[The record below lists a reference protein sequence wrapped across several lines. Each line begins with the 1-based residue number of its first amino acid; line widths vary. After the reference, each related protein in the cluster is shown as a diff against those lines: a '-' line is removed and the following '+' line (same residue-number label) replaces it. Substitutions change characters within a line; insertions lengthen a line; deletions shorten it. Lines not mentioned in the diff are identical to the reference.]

1 MSQTSEAAS
10 KVAKKQPRD
19 SHGHFTKE
27 QEVKA
32 KISLTSADLPL
43 VPEFEK
49 PLVSVTITNPFKK
62 ILYWFDQIRRHQ
74 TTTLAIKLS
83 IPLIALPV
91 IIVGVF
97 SLGRVYGINFQKAQE
112 TQPSPIAKVS
122 SLPDPI
128 ISRAGTLKIAVS
140 SSTRYLLA
148 LKNGELVV
156 LEIPSTINLVKY
168 KDKQVLVTGTYNRTA
183 NVIKVTDIAEIQI
196 FNPTV
201 IPESTQSASPNPSQ
215 SP

>member
-1 MSQTSEAAS
+1 MPFTPES
-10 KVAKKQPRD
+10 AKKLATSRERGV
-19 SHGHFTKE
+19 HGHFEKHKD
-27 QEVKA
+27 VKV
-32 KISLTSADLPL
+32 KVSVTGQDLPI

-74 TTTLAIKLS
+74 TTTIALKLS

-97 SLGRVYGINFQKAQE
+97 SLGRVYGINLAKSQE
-112 TQPSPIAKVS
+112 TQSSQVTKASP
-122 SLPDPI
+122 LPDPI

-140 SSTRYLLA
+140 DETRYLLA

-156 LEIPSTINLVKY
+156 LNIPATINLAKY
-168 KDKQVLVTGTYNRTA
+168 QNKQVLVTGTYNRIA
-183 NVIKVTDIAEIQI
+183 NVIKVTDIAEVQL

-201 IPESTQSASPNPSQ
+201 IPESTQSASPNS
-215 SP
+215 